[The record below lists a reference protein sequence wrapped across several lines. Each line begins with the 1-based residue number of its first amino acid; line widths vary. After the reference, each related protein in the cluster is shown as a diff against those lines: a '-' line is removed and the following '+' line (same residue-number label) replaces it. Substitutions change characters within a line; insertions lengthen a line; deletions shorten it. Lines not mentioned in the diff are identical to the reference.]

1 MRKIQDIPISKIKI
15 INPRERDPS
24 KFEENVKSIRDVG
37 LKRPVVLNTRYLEK
51 TGMYELV
58 CGQGRIEAYK
68 QIGKTEIPSLLV
80 DVERSS
86 ALIMSIAENTTRNS
100 PPPIWF
106 ANVVKG
112 LHDSG
117 MTIADISDIL
127 GRSTDSVRIY
137 LKLASE
143 GEEILLDAV
152 ERGRISISAAFQ
164 IAKTPNSGLQ
174 KLLLE
179 GVETGLLSKVDIPIV
194 RRMIDNRRR
203 FGKKYFRIA
212 PSSKSNSYTVDQ
224 LRKEIKQTLVKQEEF
239 IQKSRKTEYRLMLL
253 SEEFQRLQNDAD
265 WQHLV
270 VSEGMIDFPKLKG
283 EVLAG
288 LFNYQLAGGED
299 NE

>member
-1 MRKIQDIPISKIKI
+1 M
-15 INPRERDPS
+15 
-24 KFEENVKSIRDVG
+24 
-37 LKRPVVLNTRYLEK
+37 KRPVVLNTRYLDK
-51 TGMYELV
+51 TDMYELV
-58 CGQGRIEAYK
+58 CGQGRIEAY
-68 QIGKTEIPSLLV
+68 QQLGKTSIPSLLV

-106 ANVVKG
+106 ANVIKG

-117 MTIADISDIL
+117 VSVQEISQIL
-127 GRSTDSVRIY
+127 GRGTDSVRIY
-137 LKLASE
+137 LKLASQ

-152 ERGRISISAAFQ
+152 ERGRISVSAAYQ
-164 IAKTPNSGLQ
+164 IVKTPDSELQ

-179 GVETGLLSKVDIPIV
+179 GVEAGLLSKVDIPIV
-194 RRMIDNRRR
+194 RRMIENRRR
-203 FGKKYFRIA
+203 FGKKYSRR
-212 PSSKSNSYTVDQ
+212 SSKAGHNPYTVDQ

-265 WQHLV
+265 WQSIV
-270 VSEGMIDFPKLKG
+270 VSENLIDFPKLKG
-283 EVLAG
+283 EMLAG
-288 LFNYQLAGGED
+288 LFNYQLTGGDE

>member
-1 MRKIQDIPISKIKI
+1 MRKIEDIPISKIKI

-58 CGQGRIEAYK
+58 CGQGRIEAF
-68 QIGKTEIPSLLV
+68 QQLGKETIPSLLV
-80 DVERSS
+80 NVERSS

-117 MTIADISDIL
+117 VSLSEIAQIL
-127 GRSTDSVRIY
+127 GRSKESVRTY
-137 LKLASE
+137 LVLASE

-152 ERGRISISAAFQ
+152 ERGRISADTAYH
-164 IAKTPNSGLQ
+164 IAKNPDSDLQ

-179 GVETGLLSKVDIPIV
+179 GVEEGLISKVDIPIV
-194 RRMIDNRRR
+194 KRMIDNRRR
-203 FGKKYFRIA
+203 FGKKFTRGI
-212 PSSKSNSYTVDQ
+212 SKNRQPSYTIEQ
-224 LRKEIKQTLVKQEEF
+224 LRKEIRQTLVKQEEF

-253 SEEFQRLQNDAD
+253 SEEFQRLQTDSD

-270 VSEGMIDFPKLKG
+270 ISEGIIDFPKLKG
-283 EVLAG
+283 EALAG
-288 LFNYQLAGGED
+288 LFNYQLAGGEN